1 MRGNPVEIYMDD
13 QPQDISDD
21 AVQIMAW
28 LQHNIGTEQFTPLS
42 TTVTAFQMGST
53 PEYVTALMRELTE
66 RGYLRHLETELP
78 SMGTP
83 GADLQHY
90 QLGNKIP
97 GREWG
102 NTPKSHFE

>member
-1 MRGNPVEIYMDD
+1 MRGRPVDIYMDD
-13 QPQDISDD
+13 QPQDISDA
-21 AVQIMAW
+21 AVQAMAW

-42 TTVTAFQMGST
+42 ITVTAHQIG
-53 PEYVTALMRELTE
+53 VTSEQTTTLLDELTS

-90 QLGNKIP
+90 QLGSKIP
-97 GREWG
+97 GRDWPTRG
-102 NTPKSHFE
+102 